1 MKTLLIA
8 LALLSG
14 SAFAQEMDATEA
26 LTMVLPVGTYYG
38 RFDGERCSVTVRAE
52 ANGVKVSA
60 TNRRLTRSRLVE
72 FGSVYRL
79 WGTTQFLSS
88 TSVGTND
95 GFNENLIRTRADVTG
110 KQYVV
115 VADRVVVM
123 NDQFEHKVE
132 CIVYYQRH

>member
-1 MKTLLIA
+1 MKMLLIA
-8 LALLSG
+8 LALVSG
-14 SAFAQEMDATEA
+14 RAFAQEMDATEA

-38 RFDGERCSVTVRAE
+38 RFANERCSVTVREE
-52 ANGVKVSA
+52 ANGVKVTA
-60 TNRRLTRSRLVE
+60 TNGRLTRSRLVE
-72 FGSVYRL
+72 YGSVYRL

-95 GFNENLIRTRADVTG
+95 GFNENLLRTRADVTN

-132 CIVYYQRH
+132 CIVYKLRN

>member
-1 MKTLLIA
+1 MKMLLIA
-8 LALLSG
+8 LALVSS

-26 LTMVLPVGTYYG
+26 LTMVLPVGTYSG
-38 RFDGERCSVTVRAE
+38 RFEGERCSVTVREE
-52 ANGVKVSA
+52 ANGVKVTA
-60 TNRRLTRSRLVE
+60 TNARLTRSRLVE
-72 FGSVYRL
+72 YGSVYKL

-88 TSVGTND
+88 TSIGTND
-95 GFNENLIRTRADVTG
+95 GFNENLVRTRADVTG

-132 CIVYYQRH
+132 CIVNFRRN

>member
-1 MKTLLIA
+1 MKMLLIA
-8 LALLSG
+8 LALVSG

-26 LTMVLPVGTYYG
+26 LTSVLPVGNYSG
-38 RFDGERCSVTVRAE
+38 RFANERCSVTVREE
-52 ANGVKVSA
+52 ANGVRVSA
-60 TNRRLTRSRLVE
+60 TNGRYTRSRLVE

-88 TSVGTND
+88 TSYSTND
-95 GFNENLIRTRADVTG
+95 GFNENLVRTRADVTG

-123 NDQFEHKVE
+123 NEQFEHKVE
-132 CIVYYQRH
+132 CIVNFRRN